1 MTLVQKDLTY
11 FFSSSEALGA
21 QNKDK
26 SGSRFQVKLDRSIEI
41 PNNAVDVSIE
51 VTSANIWFTTPNIDP
66 VYQNNVL
73 YVDYTDPNGAS
84 ATFPLTIPKGL
95 YSVTSLNQTIEHLMC
110 AIQIPGTANYFDC
123 NSVVLSADTA
133 TQKVKVQL
141 GAYLSILVSP
151 DPTRPNNIAPTL
163 GWYDPT
169 GANVAD
175 IGPPAYNGQIFTAP
189 SVARLNKI
197 NSYLL
202 HGDIVKNGIQVNNTQ
217 ANILTEIQLN
227 VSAGK
232 LLTYRPY
239 LPYKLD
245 GSHLKYG
252 SRDLLTFWLTNE
264 LNEYIDM
271 NEEDYSFSVT
281 ITYKIDVNHIMTQ
294 GRIPS
299 A

>member
-21 QNKDK
+21 QNKDNN
-26 SGSRFQVKLDRSIEI
+26 GSRFQVKLDRPISI

-51 VTSANIWFTTPNIDP
+51 VTSANIWFTTPNIDS
-66 VYQNNVL
+66 VFENNRL
-73 YVDYTDPNGAS
+73 YVGYQS
-84 ATFPLTIPKGL
+84 ADGFDVFDLEIPKGL
-95 YSVTSLNQTIEHLMC
+95 YSVTTLNHTIEHLIM
-110 AIQIPGTANYFDC
+110 AQTIPYTSDKFPC
-123 NSVVLSADTA
+123 NSIVLSADTA
-133 TQKVKVQL
+133 TQRVRVQL
-141 GAYLSILVSP
+141 GSNMSIVT
-151 DPTRPNNIAPTL
+151 DPSYSDNIANTL
-163 GWYDPT
+163 GFDGP
-169 GANVAD
+169 NPV
-175 IGPPAYNGQIFTAP
+175 GPPAYNGEPFTAP

-197 NSYLL
+197 NAYLL
-202 HGDIVKNGIQVNNTQ
+202 HGDLVKNGIQVNNTQ

-245 GSHLKYG
+245 GAHLKYG

-294 GRIPS
+294 GRIPN

>member
-21 QNKDK
+21 QNKDNN
-26 SGSRFQVKLDRSIEI
+26 GSRFQVKLDRPIEI

-66 VYQNNVL
+66 VYQNNIL
-73 YVDYTDPNGAS
+73 YVDYTDPSTGAS
-84 ATFPLTIPKGL
+84 ATWPLTIPKGL
-95 YSVTSLNQTIEHLMC
+95 YDIYSLNQTIEHLMC
-110 AIQIPGTANYFDC
+110 GITIPGTNDKFKC
-123 NSVVLSADTA
+123 NSIVLSSDVA
-133 TQKVKVQL
+133 TQKVRIQL
-141 GAYLSILVSP
+141 GSNISILTGS
-151 DPTRPNNIAPTL
+151 TNNIASTL
-163 GWYDPT
+163 GFDGNDP
-169 GANVAD
+169 
-175 IGPPAYNGQIFTAP
+175 IGPPVYDGEPFTAP

-197 NSYLL
+197 NAYLL
-202 HGDIVKNGIQVNNTQ
+202 HGDLVKNGIQVNNTQ

-227 VSAGK
+227 VSSGK
-232 LLTYRPY
+232 LLTYRPF

-245 GSHLKYG
+245 GAHLKYG
-252 SRDLLTFWLTNE
+252 TRDLLTFWLTNE
-264 LNEYIDM
+264 LNEYVDM

-294 GRIPS
+294 GRIPN